1 MHELKNL
8 SQSALISET
17 KSAILEERRA
27 TTRILHCFR
36 EIESRMLYAEAGFS
50 SLHEMAIKYFG
61 LSEGAAHRRISAMRL
76 LKEVPDLAPA
86 LEEGRISL
94 SVASTVQDFFRA
106 EKREGK
112 KTYDRDAKLELLKK
126 MEGKSKRH
134 CEQALRTISPLL
146 KPREKEKT
154 LSADAIEVRFTMT
167 PELAEKLGRLKGILA
182 QQMKGDSSYAKLF
195 EVMAELALK
204 KVDPEAKKE
213 RKSTPKK
220 PAATPPAQT
229 SPARSQ
235 SRYIPAQIRRE
246 VWRKAQGQCEY
257 VAPLT
262 NSRCNSKYGLEYDHI
277 VPFAKGGPTESDNL
291 RLACRTHNTL
301 AAVREF
307 GKEKMERYV
316 PALK

>member
-1 MHELKNL
+1 MHKLKNL

-36 EIESRMLYAEAGFS
+36 EIESRMLYAESGFS

-112 KTYDRDAKLELLKK
+112 KTYDREAKLELLKK

-134 CEQALRTISPLL
+134 CEQELRTISPLL
-146 KPREKEKT
+146 KPREKEKA

-182 QQMKGDSSYAKLF
+182 HQMKGDSSYAKLF
-195 EVMAELALK
+195 EVMAGIALK
-204 KVDPEAKKE
+204 KADPETKKE
-213 RKSTPKK
+213 RKTTAKQPSPTSP
-220 PAATPPAQT
+220 TQT

-235 SRYIPAQIRRE
+235 SRYVPAQIKSE
-246 VWRKAQGQCEY
+246 VWRRGQGQCEY
-257 VAPLT
+257 VDPICGKRCD
-262 NSRCNSKYGLEYDHI
+262 SRHSLEYDHI

-291 RLACRTHNTL
+291 RLACRTHNTY

-307 GKEKMERYV
+307 GREKMERYV
-316 PALK
+316 RGLK